1 MQMSNEQEIRNGVVQ
16 SVQLLKL
23 SYMPPFVHV
32 GRLQHLSNDTW
43 KQKYIKYIKGFLF
56 QCVVTMLV
64 KQKWQKCLQEFSL
77 SAHADSTDQQIL
89 TGGILPNISILRVS

>member
-1 MQMSNEQEIRNGVVQ
+1 MLEGYNISRMILENRNI
-16 SVQLLKL
+16 L
-23 SYMPPFVHV
+23 
-32 GRLQHLSNDTW
+32 N
-43 KQKYIKYIKGFLF
+43 IKGFLF

>member
-23 SYMPPFVHV
+23 SYMPPFIHV
-32 GRLQHLSNDTW
+32 GRLRTTSLEWYLKTN
-43 KQKYIKYIKGFLF
+43 ILNIKGFLF

-77 SAHADSTDQQIL
+77 SANADSTDQQIL
-89 TGGILPNISILRVS
+89 TGGISPNISILRVS